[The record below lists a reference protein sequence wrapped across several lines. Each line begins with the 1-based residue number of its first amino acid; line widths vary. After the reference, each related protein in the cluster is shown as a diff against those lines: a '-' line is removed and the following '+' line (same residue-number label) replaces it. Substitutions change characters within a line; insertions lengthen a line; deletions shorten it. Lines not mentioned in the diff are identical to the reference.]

1 MGNYKKL
8 DSADITYIKEIVKD
22 EERVLTGDFINEEY
36 SHDELGGTSS
46 YPDVVVRAKSTET
59 DIELLPGISKVFVSC
74 KYFEDNFEVS
84 RE

>member
-22 EERVLTGDFINEEY
+22 EERVLSGDFINEEY

-46 YPDVVVRAKSTET
+46 YPDVVVIAKS
-59 DIELLPGISKVFVSC
+59 P
-74 KYFEDNFEVS
+74 
-84 RE
+84 